1 MKSLL
6 LLLLAPLALFADSG
20 ADVVV
25 VYNSRSADSR
35 DVAAYY
41 WALRGVPT
49 NQVWGFDMSTAE
61 AITRAE
67 YVEKIQNPI
76 LKKLEDTKLWVWQQG
91 TNDTRRLESSKIK
104 YLLLCYGVPTKFLA
118 DTNLVEPGTESAR
131 PELRRTEA
139 SVDSQLT
146 CLPIVPRNPRW
157 AGALN
162 NHAFAATNPAALH
175 PTNGILLVT
184 RLDGPTPEIAAR
196 LVDGALK
203 AETNGLWGRAYID
216 SRGLTNGPY
225 GQGDDWMRLTAD
237 LSRRWGFE
245 TDLDTNADT
254 FPASYP
260 MSQIAFYAGWYDW
273 NASGPFTRPEVEFM
287 AGAFAYHLHSFSAQT
302 LRSTN
307 QNWVGPLLAKGATC
321 TIGNVDEPY
330 LAATTDLPVF
340 FSRFVMLG
348 FSFGEAAWAAQNS
361 LSWQTVAVG
370 DPLYRPFGR
379 NAQELHRDLERRKL
393 ALLEWSHVRI
403 VNANLAGRGSSLDEL
418 ISYLEEPSIVVITRQ
433 SAVMTEKLADLYW
446 AKKKLSDALDY
457 YEAALKRFPS
467 PKQKQRLLL
476 LLAHRRAMYGPEDQ
490 AIKHYRDLLK
500 EFPDY
505 PDPLTIYQKMLPL
518 AQKAGDKA
526 EVERVQAEIKKLTPP
541 GEHLR
546 NDAFATRQLDS
557 NSCRDD
563 GPDGA
568 GAR

>member
-1 MKSLL
+1 MMKSFLL
-6 LLLLAPLALFADSG
+6 LLLTPLVLFADSG
-20 ADVVV
+20 ADVLVV
-25 VYNSRSADSR
+25 FNSRSVDSR

-41 WALRGVPT
+41 AARRGVPT

-61 AITRAE
+61 AVTRAE
-67 YVEKIQNPI
+67 YLETIQNPI
-76 LKKLEDTKLWVWQQG
+76 LKKLEDSKLWAWSG
-91 TNDTRRLESSKIK
+91 TNNERRLITSKIK
-104 YLLLCYGVPTKFLA
+104 YLLLCYHVPTKFLA
-118 DTNLVEPGTESAR
+118 DTNLVEQGTENSR

-139 SVDSQLT
+139 AVDSQLT
-146 CLPIVPRNPRW
+146 CLPIVYRNPRW

-162 NHAFAATNPAALH
+162 NHTFGATNSAVFH

-184 RLDGPTPEIAAR
+184 RLDAPTPEIAAR
-196 LVDGALK
+196 LIDGAIT

-216 SRGLTNGPY
+216 SRGLNDGPY
-225 GQGDDWMRLTAD
+225 GQGDDWMRNTAD
-237 LSRRWGFE
+237 LARRWGFE
-245 TDLDTNADT
+245 TDVDTNANT

-260 MSQIAFYAGWYDW
+260 ISQIAFYAGWYDW
-273 NASGPFTRPEVEFM
+273 NASGPFTRAEVEFM

-321 TIGNVDEPY
+321 TIGHVDEPY

-370 DPLYRPFGR
+370 DPLYRPFAR
-379 NAQELHRDLERRKL
+379 KAEELHRDLENRKL
-393 ALLEWSHVRI
+393 ALLEWSHVRV
-403 VNANLAGRGSSLDEL
+403 VNANLANKGSSIDEL
-418 ISYLEEPSIVVITRQ
+418 ISYLEDPNIVTITRQ

-476 LLAHRRAMYGPEDQ
+476 LLAHRRALYGSGDE
-490 AIKHYRDLLK
+490 ALKHYRDLLK

-518 AQKAGDKA
+518 AQKMNDKA
-526 EVERVQAEIKKLTPP
+526 EVERIQAEIKKLAP
-541 GEHLR
+541 
-546 NDAFATRQLDS
+546 AATSSQ
-557 NSCRDD
+557 
-563 GPDGA
+563 
-568 GAR
+568 

>member
-6 LLLLAPLALFADSG
+6 LLLLAPLVLFADSG
-20 ADVVV
+20 ADVAVV
-25 VYNSRSADSR
+25 FNSRSVDSR

-41 WALRGVPT
+41 AERRGVPT

-76 LKKLEDTKLWVWQQG
+76 LKKLEDTKLWVWQPG

-118 DTNLVEPGTESAR
+118 DSNLVERGTESAR

-139 SVDSQLT
+139 SVDSQLA
-146 CLPIVPRNPRW
+146 CLPIVHRNPRW

-162 NHAFAATNPAALH
+162 NHTFGATNAAMLH

-196 LVDGALK
+196 LIDGALH
-203 AETNGLWGRAYID
+203 AETNGLWGRAYVD

-237 LSRRWGFE
+237 LARRWGFE

-254 FPASYP
+254 FPPSYP

-287 AGAFAYHLHSFSAQT
+287 PGAFAYHLHSFSAQT

-330 LAATTDLPVF
+330 LAATTDLPIF
-340 FSRFVMLG
+340 FSRFVMLS

-361 LSWQTVAVG
+361 LSWQTIAVG

-379 NAQELHRDLERRKL
+379 KSEELHRDLERRKL
-393 ALLEWSHVRI
+393 ALLEWSHVRV
-403 VNANLAGRGSSLDEL
+403 VNANLAMGSSTLDEL

-433 SAVMTEKLADLYW
+433 SAVMTEKLADLHW

-476 LLAHRRAMYGPEDQ
+476 LLAHRRTLYGSGDE

-505 PDPLTIYQKMLPL
+505 PDKLTIYQKMLPL
-518 AQKAGDKA
+518 ARKSGDKA
-526 EVERVQAEIKKLTPP
+526 EVERVQAEIKKLTAP
-541 GEHLR
+541 
-546 NDAFATRQLDS
+546 
-557 NSCRDD
+557 
-563 GPDGA
+563 A
-568 GAR
+568 GTSSQ